1 MQRVSN
7 PYRQITRRFIS
18 LGAVSWVYQIDDEI
32 ALKFPRQKKLREFV
46 HENSIYD
53 KFESH
58 HSPCPHIIQSF
69 YRTEVA
75 NFLQFLPHGSLHD
88 RLQSNQTRD
97 GDRVISVDR
106 FEDRRLSE
114 RWAAEL
120 CAANAWLETLG
131 VVHGDLR
138 PANMLLD
145 QQNHLK
151 LADFDSV
158 ASIGQK
164 SLGSASPWAR
174 LRPESK
180 AGGYGLYGPETEQ
193 FAIGSMVYYMVRG
206 FEPYGGPEQ
215 NDWAAGVA
223 VDLWKGQRYPDIRED
238 DALERLALNCWRGSF
253 VSIHCL
259 KEAVMDVPGSQ
270 DMAEAVNWT
279 AEYRLEMRQKCEA
292 LLGQVAQS

>member
-32 ALKFPRQKKLREFV
+32 ALNSRGKK
-46 HENSIYD
+46 SY
-53 KFESH
+53 FESH

-69 YRTEVA
+69 YRMEVA

-120 CAANAWLETLG
+120 CAANAWLEALG
-131 VVHGDLR
+131 
-138 PANMLLD
+138 
-145 QQNHLK
+145 

-164 SLGSASPWAR
+164 SLEVHHHGHGFDRNRNGRIRAVWPR
-174 LRPESK
+174 D
-180 AGGYGLYGPETEQ
+180 EQ
-193 FAIGSMVYYMVRG
+193 FAIGLWFITWCEVRAVR
-206 FEPYGGPEQ
+206 GPEQ
-215 NDWAAGVA
+215 NIGRLASYD
-223 VDLWKGQRYPDIRED
+223 P
-238 DALERLALNCWRGSF
+238 LERLALNCWRGSF

-270 DMAEAVNWT
+270 DMAEAANWT
-279 AEYRLEMRQKCEA
+279 AEYGLEMRQK
-292 LLGQVAQS
+292 L